1 MLFFLSHF
9 LFLLQGICGSGR
21 HGEDFRFCAERMQTE
36 KGHLRYK
43 SQENAISIAN
53 SASELAVSAPFSPER
68 QQNTNISESRTWP
81 LPELPGSY
89 RFCVYW
95 FQHARIFMLS
105 YGSTKNYTLSKG
117 AAYFL
122 NSPNIS
128 GEATE
133 GGTRLLFNVSYA
145 FDKGWQ
151 NKSLPSSSAYFFRFT
166 DSGKRRQ
173 ESKSDQRSDVESEF
187 RIAEAK
193 LKDLEMARR
202 LPRHGQSHNE
212 SPFVALQHL
221 ESALGAMEFQ
231 GQNKSFGEG
240 ALLRASIWKVPSR
253 GPHELLVRSQLQVS
267 AVESAR
273 S

>member
-166 DSGKRRQ
+166 ELCKGKSAAIVASGPYLLGGG
-173 ESKSDQRSDVESEF
+173 SF
-187 RIAEAK
+187 PGHP
-193 LKDLEMARR
+193 DLCAGLVLHGEDL
-202 LPRHGQSHNE
+202 LPCE
-212 SPFVALQHL
+212 
-221 ESALGAMEFQ
+221 EE
-231 GQNKSFGEG
+231 EG
-240 ALLRASIWKVPSR
+240 TFA
-253 GPHELLVRSQLQVS
+253 VRF
-267 AVESAR
+267 E
-273 S
+273 